1 MSEYWQC
8 SSVMYR
14 PSKATKRVALEDTTI
29 PKSNKIIKYSKN
41 GIYYICVLLLVV
53 LTLMQ
58 SSELIGSYLN
68 EPTYISTQVGHLLV
82 QCACM
87 VFHIISNYQ
96 VRYFSFFNSYLLF
109 RIFPFQYVHF
119 SPLILS

>member
-14 PSKATKRVALEDTTI
+14 PSKATERVALKETNI

-41 GIYYICVLLLVV
+41 GIYYICVLLLVI

-58 SSELIGSYLN
+58 SSELIGSYLH
-68 EPTYISTQVGHLLV
+68 EPTYISTQVISTFLMNKYYIHFKICFYLV
-82 QCACM
+82 LQSRTIYNSI
-87 VFHIISNYQ
+87 HICVSRCQ
-96 VRYFSFFNSYLLF
+96 SGWTASRKV
-109 RIFPFQYVHF
+109 
-119 SPLILS
+119 

>member
-14 PSKATKRVALEDTTI
+14 PSKATKRVALNETTI
-29 PKSNKIIKYSKN
+29 LKSNKIIKYSKN
-41 GIYYICVLLLVV
+41 GIYYICVLLLVI

-68 EPTYISTQVGHLLV
+68 EPTYISTQVISTFLLNKYQNHFKDIFLV
-82 QCACM
+82 LQSRTINNTI
-87 VFHIISNYQ
+87 HICVSRCQ
-96 VRYFSFFNSYLLF
+96 SVWRASGKD
-109 RIFPFQYVHF
+109 
-119 SPLILS
+119 